1 MIRVEN
7 FIYLSFVLYNIQ
19 GIKLCSRHYLM
30 TKTIARII
38 TVSFTSILLGSSIAS
53 ADVIEDRKAGFR
65 GNVTALK
72 AIRAAMSENDTAT
85 IATNAGKIAAWFD
98 VMPNYFPE
106 GSNTGKTNARPEIW
120 TNWEKFTSISAT
132 ARQSALDLAMAAN
145 AGDSDGINAGFQA
158 VAGTCKTCHQSFKN

>member
-1 MIRVEN
+1 
-7 FIYLSFVLYNIQ
+7 
-19 GIKLCSRHYLM
+19 M
-30 TKTIARII
+30 TNKITRII

-53 ADVIEDRKAGFR
+53 ADVVEDRKAGFR

-72 AIRAAMSENDTAT
+72 AIRAAMSENDAAT
-85 IATNAGKIAAWFD
+85 IAINAEKIAAWFE

-120 TNWEKFTSISAT
+120 TNWEKFTGISAT
-132 ARQSALDLAMAAN
+132 ARQSALDLAMAAK